1 MYLGKKV
8 FICVFGPVGWGFL
21 TLFIWVAFLYGGQEG
36 YVILAF
42 NLFGEMIFELF
53 LITGV
58 FILMLV
64 SSFHVLS
71 KESIENEDSSD
82 SSLLITGK

>member
-1 MYLGKKV
+1 MHLGKKV

-64 SSFHVLS
+64 SSFHVLI

>member
-1 MYLGKKV
+1 MHLGKKV
-8 FICVFGPVGWGFL
+8 FICVLGPVGWGFL

-58 FILMLV
+58 FILILV

-71 KESIENEDSSD
+71 KESIENEDSLD
-82 SSLLITGK
+82 SNLLTTNK

>member
-1 MYLGKKV
+1 MHLGKKV

>member
-1 MYLGKKV
+1 MDIVKKI

-71 KESIENEDSSD
+71 KESIENEDSLD
-82 SSLLITGK
+82 SNLLTTSK

>member
-1 MYLGKKV
+1 MHLVKNV

-71 KESIENEDSSD
+71 KESIENEDSSN
-82 SSLLITGK
+82 STLLITS

>member
-1 MYLGKKV
+1 MHLVKKV

>member
-1 MYLGKKV
+1 MHLGKKV

-21 TLFIWVAFLYGGQEG
+21 TLFILVAFLYGGQEG